1 VNFTREPI
9 IETIISPK
17 EGCKLLVR
25 NSKGGSNEEYYVDAV
40 EVVSFG
46 HSFFFRCL
54 ERPKSFLV
62 PATDYEIMEV
72 KEARVVLK
80 NVSHERSIKIGGGRD
95 APVRPVREQP
105 PEKEFESEEEE
116 VEEGVVEQAPDNRPD
131 KRRDR
136 RRRRHRRSPDQAD
149 ERQERRPNEQSA
161 LPKEKETQAPLIEG
175 EGGGAA
181 AEAKVSATMFSAL
194 FPPPPTL
201 ISETISRYKD
211 KEFADSAFFS
221 KPVAGKA
228 EEQPAPEKAEEPL
241 KKPDEDDDVGADS
254 APLNRVTTASIYEET
269 SVTSTYFSPLSGGFS
284 NDFTFRG

>member
-80 NVSHERSIKIGGGRD
+80 NVSHERNIKIGGGRD

-105 PEKEFESEEEE
+105 VEKEFEAEEEGP
-116 VEEGVVEQAPDNRPD
+116 EEEAGEQTTDNRPD
-131 KRRDR
+131 RRRDR
-136 RRRRHRRSPDQAD
+136 RRRRHRRPSDQG
-149 ERQERRPNEQSA
+149 EEWQERRPHEQQA
-161 LPKEKETQAPLIEG
+161 PQKEKETETPTIEG
-175 EGGGAA
+175 EGGGAT
-181 AEAKVSATMFSAL
+181 AEAKVSATMFSTL

-211 KEFADSAFFS
+211 QGFADAAFFS
-221 KPVAGKA
+221 KPVAEKA
-228 EEQPAPEKAEEPL
+228 EKPPVPEKAEEPL
-241 KKPDEDDDVGADS
+241 EKPDEDVGSDS
-254 APLNRVTTASIYEET
+254 TPLNRVTTASIYEEA

-284 NDFTFRG
+284 NDFTFKG